1 MTTTA
6 QERNAQA
13 ARQARVG
20 QGARAEQTAAAFLRG
35 RGLRLLARNYRAPG
49 GEIDLIAEEAG
60 TLVFVEVRLRSG
72 TRHGGALE
80 SIDRPKRR
88 RIVLAAR
95 HYLAQRRGAE
105 PPCRFDVVLL
115 MPVRTGRAGSVTGI
129 AHEIVGIHD
138 ARSLAEGYNRGAAR
152 ARGLRHQRE
161 PRQGSGQHRERNPPH
176 GRAQLQG
183 RRLRHRMV
191 ARCLQRR

>member
-49 GEIDLIAEEAG
+49 GEIDLIAEETG

-115 MPVRTGRAGSVTGI
+115 MPVRTGRAGCVTSESRDRDQGNTVNET
-129 AHEIVGIHD
+129 HPMGGLNSRE
-138 ARSLAEGYNRGAAR
+138 EGYAIEW
-152 ARGLRHQRE
+152 LRDAF
-161 PRQGSGQHRERNPPH
+161 S
-176 GRAQLQG
+176 ADD
-183 RRLRHRMV
+183 
-191 ARCLQRR
+191 C